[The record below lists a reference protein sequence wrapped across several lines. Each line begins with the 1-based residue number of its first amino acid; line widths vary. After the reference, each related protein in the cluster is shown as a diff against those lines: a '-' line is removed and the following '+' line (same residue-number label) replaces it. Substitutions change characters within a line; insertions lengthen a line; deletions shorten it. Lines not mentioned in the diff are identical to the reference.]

1 MLSGLDGGCVV
12 AILPESSLSFFAIV
26 EFLKRASLFPLF
38 WGKKS
43 DYCPVLSLFLAICQ
57 LLSDT

>member
-26 EFLKRASLFPLF
+26 DVSRLPSVSPYFRFFGAKKAIIALF
-38 WGKKS
+38 
-43 DYCPVLSLFLAICQ
+43 
-57 LLSDT
+57 